1 MSSFAID
8 PKNSEFM
15 LLAKAGDFRGAHKS
29 LALLAKDTS
38 MTPASLAGWQ
48 SHLHQLEGNVE
59 EASRILDPHISIDD
73 IPGQFLRHQRA
84 RLFLWN
90 GRLDEAR
97 ADLEALLCDERPRI
111 AALHSGCRV
120 QLAYIFAMQGD
131 PEFGAV
137 FEAIP
142 DGRDYFIKDSI
153 VGKDELYVLY
163 RANAAKTR

>member
-1 MSSFAID
+1 MNGLAID
-8 PKNSEFM
+8 LKSSEFM

-29 LALLAKDTS
+29 LARLAKDTS

-59 EASRILDPHISIDD
+59 EAARILASHISIDD

-84 RLFLWN
+84 RLLLWN

-120 QLAYIFAMQGD
+120 QLAYIFAVQGD
-131 PEFGAV
+131 PEFSAV

-142 DGRDYFIKDSI
+142 DGRDYFIKESI
-153 VGKDELYVLY
+153 VGKEDLYALY
-163 RANAAKTR
+163 QANAAKSR